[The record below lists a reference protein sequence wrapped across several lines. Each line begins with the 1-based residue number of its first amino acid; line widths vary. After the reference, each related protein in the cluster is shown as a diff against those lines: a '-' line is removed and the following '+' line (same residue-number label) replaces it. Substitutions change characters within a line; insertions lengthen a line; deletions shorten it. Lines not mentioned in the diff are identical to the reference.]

1 MIKFLIISFIIFLL
15 IFNFFIGLTLRES
28 LRLIAIFLQNFLII
42 IILYHLEKE
51 TLYYL
56 IKQIWFW
63 ILIIFIFLAKK

>member
-15 IFNFFIGLTLRES
+15 ILNLFIGLTLRES
-28 LRLIAIFLQNFLII
+28 LRLITVFLQNILII
-42 IILYHLEKE
+42 IILYHLQNE